1 MTESTAPDADPPKQ
15 VTGYCEPWTLRAGES
30 IRLMASSHQPGP
42 ANVDITRIVCG
53 DPTRYGPGF
62 DERPAPAAGHW
73 SATLN
78 EQPLV
83 PGSYAVADV
92 SALPAGGPLVGF
104 RLWVMPT
111 NVTGWHRIATLTAPV
126 PESLRHVQT
135 ESSDPDYDLRLAVP
149 PDLGPVDDQP
159 DAPTSSSVDLAL
171 DLVDGHLMAR
181 YPGRGIY
188 LGPGDYDLRPLT
200 ANRWYMVE
208 TMIDVEADKIYL
220 FVATPRS
227 SSPGRD
233 ARESALVDLS
243 VDELE
248 TFTYFE
254 AMGPPADMRRPGTSG
269 SRDQSD
275 DSAGDRDDDWFASD
289 LGHGRWLYD
298 DVRKAT
304 SWGGLSNWDELRSN
318 LEARGRDPWP
328 GTMFRYPPN
337 PLFLPERR
345 WPAEIAPAEF
355 WLGAGPDGERF
366 DGRVARPVVVSG
378 GVSHGWELADWFGD
392 TLESRHIG
400 IWPRL
405 SDDPEVGQL
414 VLHQL
419 PTRAVSGPAWDG
431 SDHRWIDNREHFDAI
446 HFHQDDLYDAGWD
459 TTVTATLPDDLPSG
473 IYAFRV
479 RSAAGED
486 RVPFFVR
493 PAVGARTAD
502 VAMLMP
508 TATYMAYANH
518 RMLFEGADFIPTKTR
533 LRPEHAYIRDHP
545 ELGRSHYEKHPDS
558 SGVMFSSRR
567 RPVLNLR
574 PGADGWNFTPDTDI
588 SAFLEHLEIGHD
600 IVTDEDLHF
609 EGREAVAPYRVLVTG
624 THPEYWSTDML
635 DVLADWQRDGGRLMY
650 LGGNGFYW
658 RVAFSDDWPGA
669 MELRRAEDGV
679 RNWQTGPG
687 ESYHAWGGEY
697 GGMWRRQG
705 RAPNEICGIGFA
717 AQGFEKAT
725 YFVRDPGADSSR
737 AAWILDGVPGERIGT
752 SGLGGGAAGQE
763 VDRYDVRLG
772 SPSHAVVLASA
783 TTFGPDMLRTKE
795 EFEGSVDFPTPD
807 PMVRADMVFY
817 ETPNGGAV
825 FSVGSISWFG
835 ALARDGYDND
845 IARITANVVRR
856 FADPEPFPP
865 PAV

>member
-1 MTESTAPDADPPKQ
+1 MTQTDASATPAPAAVDADPKKQ
-15 VTGYCEPWTLRAGES
+15 VTGYCEPWALRAGET

-42 ANVDITRIVCG
+42 ARIDITQIVCG

-62 DERPAPAAGHW
+62 EERPAPTAGSW
-73 SATLN
+73 SVTLD
-78 EQPLV
+78 EEPLI
-83 PGSYAVADV
+83 PGSYGVATLDRV
-92 SALPAGGPLVGF
+92 SGAS
-104 RLWVMPT
+104 RLGLRVWLMPT
-111 NVTGWHRIATLTAPV
+111 LLDRPARIATLCARV
-126 PESLRHVQT
+126 ANASADAAMVEALHL
-135 ESSDPDYDLRLAVP
+135 DLADGRAVASTSVA
-149 PDLGPVDDQP
+149 GKETQVVVDD
-159 DAPTSSSVDLAL
+159 L
-171 DLVDGHLMAR
+171 
-181 YPGRGIY
+181 
-188 LGPGDYDLRPLT
+188 PLT
-200 ANRWYMVE
+200 RNRWYLLDAE
-208 TMIDVEADKIYL
+208 LDLDVGTL
-220 FVATPRS
+220 SATVTTAIS
-227 SSPGRD
+227 DSPGRD
-233 ARESALVDLS
+233 AVEGGRLSDLS
-243 VDELE
+243 ISRLEAELDGATGE
-248 TFTYFE
+248 
-254 AMGPPADMRRPGTSG
+254 DG
-269 SRDQSD
+269 SRHGASGAA
-275 DSAGDRDDDWFASD
+275 SVEAPIGAGV
-289 LGHGRWLYD
+289 L
-298 DVRKAT
+298 
-304 SWGGLSNWDELRSN
+304 
-318 LEARGRDPWP
+318 
-328 GTMFRYPPN
+328 
-337 PLFLPERR
+337 
-345 WPAEIAPAEF
+345 APAEL
-355 WLGAGPDGERF
+355 WLGAGPGGERF
-366 DGRVARPVVVSG
+366 DGRLARPLLRAGDSTVSWDLSADMAG
-378 GVSHGWELADWFGD
+378 RTVPAGDLASGP
-392 TLESRHIG
+392 I
-400 IWPRL
+400 
-405 SDDPEVGQL
+405 

-419 PTRAVSGPAWDG
+419 PTRAISGPAWDG
-431 SDHRWIDNREHFDAI
+431 TAHRWADKPSHFDAV
-446 HFHQDDLYDAGWD
+446 HFHHDDLYDAGWD

-479 RSAAGED
+479 RGEAGED

-493 PAVGARTAD
+493 PATGARTND
-502 VAMLMP
+502 VALLMP

-545 ELGRSHYEKHPDS
+545 ELGRSHYEKHPDR

-588 SAFLEHLEIGHD
+588 NAFLEHLEIGHD
-600 IVTDEDLHF
+600 IVTDEDLHAD
-609 EGREAVAPYRVLVTG
+609 GVEAIAPYRVLVTG
-624 THPEYWSTDML
+624 THPEYWSTAML
-635 DVLADWQRDGGRLMY
+635 DALADWQRNGGRLMY

-658 RVAFSDDWPGA
+658 RVSFSDDWPGA

-763 VDRYDVRLG
+763 LDRYDVRLG
-772 SPSHAVVLASA
+772 SPRHAVVLASA

-807 PMVRADMVFY
+807 PMVRADVVFY

-856 FADPEPFPP
+856 FADPEPFPL

>member
-1 MTESTAPDADPPKQ
+1 MTQTDASATPAPAAVGADPKKQ
-15 VTGYCEPWTLRAGES
+15 VTGYCEPWALRAGET

-42 ANVDITRIVCG
+42 ARIDITQIVCG

-62 DERPAPAAGHW
+62 EERPAPTAGSW
-73 SATLN
+73 SVTLD
-78 EQPLV
+78 EEPLI
-83 PGSYAVADV
+83 PGSYGVATLDRV
-92 SALPAGGPLVGF
+92 SGAS
-104 RLWVMPT
+104 RLGLRVWLMPT
-111 NVTGWHRIATLTAPV
+111 LLDRPARIATLCARV
-126 PESLRHVQT
+126 ANASADAAMVEALHL
-135 ESSDPDYDLRLAVP
+135 DLADGRAVASTSVA
-149 PDLGPVDDQP
+149 GKETQVVVDD
-159 DAPTSSSVDLAL
+159 L
-171 DLVDGHLMAR
+171 
-181 YPGRGIY
+181 
-188 LGPGDYDLRPLT
+188 PLT
-200 ANRWYMVE
+200 RNRWYLLDAE
-208 TMIDVEADKIYL
+208 LDLDVGTL
-220 FVATPRS
+220 SATVTTAIS
-227 SSPGRD
+227 DSPGRD
-233 ARESALVDLS
+233 AVEGGRLSDLS
-243 VDELE
+243 ISRLEAELDGATGE
-248 TFTYFE
+248 
-254 AMGPPADMRRPGTSG
+254 DG
-269 SRDQSD
+269 SRHGASGAA
-275 DSAGDRDDDWFASD
+275 SVEAPIGAGV
-289 LGHGRWLYD
+289 L
-298 DVRKAT
+298 
-304 SWGGLSNWDELRSN
+304 
-318 LEARGRDPWP
+318 
-328 GTMFRYPPN
+328 
-337 PLFLPERR
+337 
-345 WPAEIAPAEF
+345 APAEL
-355 WLGAGPDGERF
+355 WLGAGPGGERF
-366 DGRVARPVVVSG
+366 DGRLARPLLRAGDSTVSWDLSADMAG
-378 GVSHGWELADWFGD
+378 RTVPADDLASGP
-392 TLESRHIG
+392 I
-400 IWPRL
+400 
-405 SDDPEVGQL
+405 

-419 PTRAVSGPAWDG
+419 PTRAITGPAWDG
-431 SDHRWIDNREHFDAI
+431 SAHRWADNPAHFDAV
-446 HFHQDDLYDAGWD
+446 HFHHDDLYDAGWD

-479 RSAAGED
+479 RSDAGED

-493 PAVGARTAD
+493 PAAGARTAD
-502 VAMLMP
+502 VALLMP

-545 ELGRSHYEKHPDS
+545 ELGLSHYEKHPDR

-588 SAFLEHLEIGHD
+588 NAFLEHLEIGHD
-600 IVTDEDLHF
+600 IVTDEDLHAD
-609 EGREAVAPYRVLVTG
+609 GVEAIAPYRVLVTG
-624 THPEYWSTDML
+624 THPEYWSTAML
-635 DVLADWQRDGGRLMY
+635 DALADWQRNGGRLMY

-658 RVAFSDDWPGA
+658 RVSFSDEWPGA

-763 VDRYDVRLG
+763 LDRYDVRLG
-772 SPSHAVVLASA
+772 SPRHAVVLASA

-807 PMVRADMVFY
+807 PMVRADVVFY

>member
-1 MTESTAPDADPPKQ
+1 MTQTDASATPAPAAVDPDPAKQ
-15 VTGYCEPWTLRAGES
+15 VTGYCEPWALRAGET
-30 IRLMASSHQPGP
+30 IRLMASSHEPGP
-42 ANVDITRIVCG
+42 ARIDITQIVCG

-62 DERPAPAAGHW
+62 EERPAPTAGSW
-73 SATLN
+73 SVTLE
-78 EQPLV
+78 EQPLIA
-83 PGSYAVADV
+83 GSYGVAALDRV
-92 SALPAGGPLVGF
+92 SGAS
-104 RLWVMPT
+104 RLGLRVWLMPT
-111 NVTGWHRIATLTAPV
+111 LLDRPARIATLCARV
-126 PESLRHVQT
+126 ANASADAAMVEA
-135 ESSDPDYDLRLAVP
+135 LRLDLADGRAVASTSAA
-149 PDLGPVDDQP
+149 GEETQVVVDD
-159 DAPTSSSVDLAL
+159 L
-171 DLVDGHLMAR
+171 
-181 YPGRGIY
+181 
-188 LGPGDYDLRPLT
+188 PLT
-200 ANRWYMVE
+200 RNRWYLLDAE
-208 TMIDVEADKIYL
+208 LDLDVGTL
-220 FVATPRS
+220 SATVTTAIS
-227 SSPGRD
+227 DSPGRD
-233 ARESALVDLS
+233 AVEGGRLSDLS
-243 VDELE
+243 ISRLEVELDGATGE
-248 TFTYFE
+248 DVSRHGASGAANVE
-254 AMGPPADMRRPGTSG
+254 APIG
-269 SRDQSD
+269 
-275 DSAGDRDDDWFASD
+275 AGVLAP
-289 LGHGRWLYD
+289 
-298 DVRKAT
+298 V
-304 SWGGLSNWDELRSN
+304 EL
-318 LEARGRDPWP
+318 
-328 GTMFRYPPN
+328 
-337 PLFLPERR
+337 
-345 WPAEIAPAEF
+345 
-355 WLGAGPDGERF
+355 WLGAGPAGQRF
-366 DGRVARPVVVSG
+366 DGRLARPLLRAGDSTVSWDLSADMAART
-378 GVSHGWELADWFGD
+378 VPADDLASGP
-392 TLESRHIG
+392 I
-400 IWPRL
+400 
-405 SDDPEVGQL
+405 

-419 PTRAVSGPAWDG
+419 PTRAITGPAWDG
-431 SDHRWIDNREHFDAI
+431 SAHRWADNPAHFDAV
-446 HFHQDDLYDAGWD
+446 HFHHDDLYDAGWK
-459 TTVTATLPDDLPSG
+459 TTVETTLPDDLPSG

-479 RSAAGED
+479 RGDAGED

-545 ELGRSHYEKHPDS
+545 ELGRSHYEKHPDR

-588 SAFLEHLEIGHD
+588 NAFLEHLEIGHD
-600 IVTDEDLHF
+600 IVTDEDLHAD
-609 EGREAVAPYRVLVTG
+609 GVEAIAPYRVLVTG
-624 THPEYWSTDML
+624 SHPEYWSTAML
-635 DVLADWQRDGGRLMY
+635 DALADWQRNGGRLMY

-658 RVAFSDDWPGA
+658 KVSFSDDWPGA

-725 YFVRDPGADSSR
+725 YFVRDPGVDSSR

-763 VDRYDVRLG
+763 LDRYDVRLG
-772 SPSHAVVLASA
+772 SPRHAVMLASA

>member
-1 MTESTAPDADPPKQ
+1 MTESHAPEVGAPGRGDTDSPKQ
-15 VTGYCEPWTLRAGES
+15 VTGYCEPWTCRAGES

-42 ANVDITRIVCG
+42 AEIDITRIACG

-62 DERPAPAAGHW
+62 DERPAPTAGSW
-73 SATLN
+73 SVELN
-78 EQPLV
+78 EQPFV
-83 PGSYAVADV
+83 AGSFGVCALAGV
-92 SALPAGGPLVGF
+92 SSASRFGL

-111 NVTGWHRIATLTAPV
+111 LVDRPARIATLRAHALSASN
-126 PESLRHVQT
+126 ES
-135 ESSDPDYDLRLAVP
+135 EPMDALRLE
-149 PDLGPVDDQP
+149 
-159 DAPTSSSVDLAL
+159 
-171 DLVDGHLMAR
+171 LVDGCVVAVT
-181 YPGRGIY
+181 GAA
-188 LGPGDYDLRPLT
+188 GDETRLVVDDRPLT
-200 ANRWYMVE
+200 RNRWYLVDAE
-208 TMIDVEADKIYL
+208 VDLDAGTLSAAVTTA
-220 FVATPRS
+220 RS
-227 SSPGRD
+227 DSPGRD
-233 ARESALVDLS
+233 AVEGSRMSGLAFSALEAPS
-243 VDELE
+243 GGSAATELVNDVSRYGVGG
-248 TFTYFE
+248 TVRFGT
-254 AMGPPADMRRPGTSG
+254 PGGVTSL
-269 SRDQSD
+269 
-275 DSAGDRDDDWFASD
+275 DSSELWF
-289 LGHGRWLYD
+289 
-298 DVRKAT
+298 
-304 SWGGLSNWDELRSN
+304 
-318 LEARGRDPWP
+318 
-328 GTMFRYPPN
+328 
-337 PLFLPERR
+337 
-345 WPAEIAPAEF
+345 
-355 WLGAGPDGERF
+355 GAGPGGERF
-366 DGRVARPVVVSG
+366 DGRIARPRLRAGDIAVRWDLAVNMAGSEVPAAQSG
-378 GVSHGWELADWFGD
+378 CGP
-392 TLESRHIG
+392 I
-400 IWPRL
+400 
-405 SDDPEVGQL
+405 

-419 PTRAVSGPAWDG
+419 PTRAVTGPAWDG
-431 SDHRWIDNREHFDAI
+431 SSHRWADNPSHFDAI
-446 HFHQDDLYDAGWD
+446 HFHHDDLYDAGWE
-459 TTVTATLPDDLPSG
+459 TTVETTLPADLESG
-473 IYAFRV
+473 TYVFRV
-479 RSAAGED
+479 RSAAGQD

-545 ELGRSHYEKHPDS
+545 ELGRSHYEKHPDG

-609 EGREAVAPYRVLVTG
+609 EGRDAVAPYRVLVTG

-635 DVLADWQRDGGRLMY
+635 DVLADWQREGGRLMY

-817 ETPNGGAV
+817 ETPNVGAV

>member
-1 MTESTAPDADPPKQ
+1 MTESHAPEVGAPDRRDPDAPKQ

-42 ANVDITRIVCG
+42 AEIDITRIACG

-62 DERPAPAAGHW
+62 DERPAPAAGSW
-73 SATLN
+73 SVELD

-83 PGSYAVADV
+83 PGSFGVAALAGV
-92 SALPAGGPLVGF
+92 SSASRFGL

-111 NVTGWHRIATLTAPV
+111 LVDRPARIATLRARAVGASQDSEPM
-126 PESLRHVQT
+126 EA
-135 ESSDPDYDLRLAVP
+135 LRLE
-149 PDLGPVDDQP
+149 
-159 DAPTSSSVDLAL
+159 
-171 DLVDGHLMAR
+171 LVDGCAVAVT
-181 YPGRGIY
+181 GAA
-188 LGPGDYDLRPLT
+188 GDETRLVVDVRPLT
-200 ANRWYMVE
+200 RNRWYVVDAE
-208 TMIDVEADKIYL
+208 VDLDAGTLSAAVTTA
-220 FVATPRS
+220 RS
-227 SSPGRD
+227 DSPGRD
-233 ARESALVDLS
+233 AVEGSRMSGLAFS
-243 VDELE
+243 ELANDVSRYGVGG
-248 TFTYFE
+248 TV
-254 AMGPPADMRRPGTSG
+254 RLGTSG
-269 SRDQSD
+269 GTTAL
-275 DSAGDRDDDWFASD
+275 DSS
-289 LGHGRWLYD
+289 
-298 DVRKAT
+298 
-304 SWGGLSNWDELRSN
+304 EL
-318 LEARGRDPWP
+318 
-328 GTMFRYPPN
+328 
-337 PLFLPERR
+337 
-345 WPAEIAPAEF
+345 
-355 WLGAGPDGERF
+355 WLGAGPGGERF
-366 DGRVARPVVVSG
+366 DGRIARPRLRADDIAVRWDLAVNMAGSEVPAAESG
-378 GVSHGWELADWFGD
+378 CGP
-392 TLESRHIG
+392 I
-400 IWPRL
+400 
-405 SDDPEVGQL
+405 

-419 PTRAVSGPAWDG
+419 PTRAVTGPAWDG
-431 SDHRWIDNREHFDAI
+431 STHCWADNPSHFDAI
-446 HFHQDDLYDAGWD
+446 HFHHDDLYDAGWE
-459 TTVTATLPDDLPSG
+459 TTAETTLPADLASG
-473 IYAFRV
+473 TYVFRV

-588 SAFLEHLEIGHD
+588 NAFLEHLEIGHD

-609 EGREAVAPYRVLVTG
+609 EGRDSIAPYRVLVTG
-624 THPEYWSTDML
+624 SHPEYWSTAML
-635 DVLADWQRDGGRLMY
+635 DALAEWQRNGGRLMY

-658 RVAFSDDWPGA
+658 RVAFSDAWPGA

-717 AQGFEKAT
+717 AQGFAKAT

-737 AAWILDGVPGERIGT
+737 AAWILEGVPGERIGT